1 MKVLF
6 VSVIT
11 ENIYMTVL
19 PLGVA
24 YVAAATR
31 ESGHDV
37 KMLSLRSGASDYLEI
52 LANEV
57 NRFRPQVI
65 GVSMRNVDDQTMKD
79 TAFLLEPVKEVVKT
93 CRDISDATIVLGG
106 AGYSIFPTS
115 SLIFTGADMG
125 IRGEGEQAFVMLL
138 DRLAEGL
145 QPVDVPGLYLPEKGL
160 QRRLHFPRSLDDYT
174 MPLPNIH
181 LEIPAASPDDPI
193 WLPVQTRRGCPM
205 DCSYCSTSAIEGRRL
220 RKHSP
225 EKVVENLKRYVDAGI
240 KHFFFVDNTF
250 NFPASYAGELCDRII
265 SAKLDIQSRCIVY
278 PSKVDAGLVR
288 KMANAGFREISLGF
302 ESGSDVIFRSFN
314 KRFSIEEVR
323 SISELFKKEG
333 VYQMGFLL
341 LGGPGETRET
351 VLESLEFV
359 DELSL
364 DFMKLSVGIRIYP
377 NTPLADRAIQEGK
390 IASNDDL
397 LMPKFYVVEEMK
409 AWLYE
414 TIGQWAKDRPNWMF
428 G

>member
-31 ESGHDV
+31 DAGHDV

-79 TAFLLEPVKEVVKT
+79 TAFLLEPVKAVVKT

-115 SLIFTGADMG
+115 SLAFTGADMG

-138 DRLAEGL
+138 ERLAEGI

-160 QRRLHFPRSLDDYT
+160 QKRPHFPRSLDDYT

-225 EKVVENLKRYVDAGI
+225 EKVVENIKQYVDAGI

-250 NFPASYAGELCDRII
+250 NFPASYAVELCDRII
-265 SAKLDIQSRCIVY
+265 AAKLDIQSRCIVY
-278 PSKVDAGLVR
+278 PSKVDAGLAR
-288 KMANAGFREISLGF
+288 KMAKAGFREISLGF
-302 ESGSDVIFRSFN
+302 ESGSDVILRSFN

-351 VLESLEFV
+351 VLESLKFV

>member
-1 MKVLF
+1 MKVLLI
-6 VSVIT
+6 SIIT

-24 YVAAATR
+24 YVAAA
-31 ESGHDV
+31 SQDAGHDV
-37 KMLSLRSGASDYLEI
+37 KMLSLRSGADDYLEI
-52 LANEV
+52 LKIEV

-65 GVSMRNVDDQTMKD
+65 GVSMRNVDDQTMRE
-79 TAFLLEPVKEVVKT
+79 TAFLLEPVKAVVKT
-93 CRDISDATIVLGG
+93 CRDISDATIVIGG

-115 SLIFTGADMG
+115 SLAFTGADMG
-125 IRGEGEQAFVMLL
+125 IKGEGERAFVMLL
-138 DRLAEGL
+138 DRLAEGR
-145 QPVDVPGLYLPEKGL
+145 QPVDVPGLYLPEKGM
-160 QRRLHFPRSLDDYT
+160 QQQPRFPKNLDDYT

-181 LEIPAASPDDPI
+181 LEIPEDSPDDPI

-205 DCSYCSTSAIEGRRL
+205 DCSYCSTSSIEGRRL

-225 EKVVENLKRYVDAGI
+225 EKVVDNLKRYVAAGV

-250 NFPASYAGELCDRII
+250 NFPASYAVELCDRII
-265 SAKLDIQSRCIVY
+265 AAKLDIQSRCIIY
-278 PSKVDAGLVR
+278 PSNVDARLAR
-288 KMANAGFREISLGF
+288 KMAKAGFREVSLGF
-302 ESGSDVIFRSFN
+302 ESGSDVILRSFN
-314 KRFSIEEVR
+314 KRFSIEAVR

-351 VLESLEFV
+351 VLESLKFV

-377 NTPLADRAIQEGK
+377 NTPLAQRAIQEGK
-390 IASNDDL
+390 ITSHDDL
-397 LMPKFYVVEEMK
+397 LRPKFYVVEEMK
-409 AWLYE
+409 EWLYH
-414 TIGQWAKDRPNWMF
+414 TLNQWAKDRPNWMF